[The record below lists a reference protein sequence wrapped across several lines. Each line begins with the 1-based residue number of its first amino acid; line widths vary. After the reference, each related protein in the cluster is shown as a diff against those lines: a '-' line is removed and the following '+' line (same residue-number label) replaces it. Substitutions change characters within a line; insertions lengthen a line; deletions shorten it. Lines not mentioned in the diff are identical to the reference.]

1 MMHFQLAGSGVKVR
15 FSTRTNLNY
24 HAELNINQSI
34 KKTTGGVMRNEIA
47 INHQMLRAAQNKA
60 VIARFIGD
68 SKMWLEANKAMK
80 SAINLPWY
88 RRK

>member
-1 MMHFQLAGSGVKVR
+1 MA
-15 FSTRTNLNY
+15 STP
-24 HAELNINQSI
+24 H
-34 KKTTGGVMRNEIA
+34 
-47 INHQMLRAAQNKA
+47 KA

-80 SAINLPWY
+80 SAINLPCY

>member
-1 MMHFQLAGSGVKVR
+1 
-15 FSTRTNLNY
+15 
-24 HAELNINQSI
+24 
-34 KKTTGGVMRNEIA
+34 MRNEIA
-47 INHQMLRAAQNKA
+47 INNQMLRAAQNKA

-68 SKMWLEANKAMK
+68 SKMWLEANKEMK

>member
-1 MMHFQLAGSGVKVR
+1 MDAQTRRRERRSEKQAQWKAANPLLVGVSAKPV
-15 FSTRTNLNY
+15 
-24 HAELNINQSI
+24 
-34 KKTTGGVMRNEIA
+34 
-47 INHQMLRAAQNKA
+47 NHQMLRAAQNKA